1 MASNLID
8 MSRLETALSEFKMAM
23 LTKAKPNHF
32 IMTFASVAIAQDG
45 TTILSISRAQA
56 GVLLA
61 NVTLL
66 SVSVQDAWPQE
77 SWTGGAC
84 VSVVNY
90 GVQNGSLV
98 VTLTTT
104 TPQYYRLGLDV
115 AYVTR

>member
-8 MSRLETALSEFKMAM
+8 MSRLETALSDFKTRVLA
-23 LTKAKPNHF
+23 KAKPAHF
-32 IMTFASVAIAQDG
+32 IMTYSSVAIAQDG
-45 TTILSISRAQA
+45 TTILTISSAQA
-56 GVLLA
+56 GVLLN
-61 NVTLL
+61 NVTVL

-84 VSVVNY
+84 VSIVNY
-90 GVQNGSLV
+90 GIQNGSLV

-115 AYVTR
+115 AYTST

>member
-8 MSRLETALSEFKMAM
+8 MSRLETALSDFKTRILA
-23 LTKAKPNHF
+23 KAKPAHF
-32 IMTFASVAIAQDG
+32 IVTFSSVAVAQDG
-45 TTILSISRAQA
+45 TTILTISSAQA
-56 GVLLA
+56 GVLLT
-61 NVTLL
+61 NVTVLG
-66 SVSVQDAWPQE
+66 VSIQDAWPQE

-115 AYVTR
+115 AYVAQ